1 MADAK
6 SLLESIVRSF
16 GYIYSREKGVRV
28 NTISQSPTMTTA
40 GSGVKRMDKLFDF
53 ANRMSPLGNADAAE
67 CADYCILM
75 FSDLTRKVTM
85 QNLYHDGGFSSVGM
99 SLRAMATYEKGLDEY
114 KNEQGNNIRISCS
127 PGEYIL
133 TGIFIRILRTLSHTI
148 YTMQKH
154 IRSLLFLLLFFTG
167 GCDVMLR
174 HSEEKAEEKITIA
187 RYDRLL
193 YEYVSAH
200 SVVAWQKMNTDY
212 TRIIRLLIE
221 DILQLGSVMEPSIN
235 QQLISYFND
244 SLLIQLFDDVEEKYR
259 NLDFL
264 EKQLAGS
271 FRQLKKEI
279 PSLTVPRIYAQVSA
293 LNESILVEDSLIG
306 ISLDKYMGH
315 DYPLYRDYY
324 YDYQCRTMTSDRIAP
339 DCLSFYL
346 QYEYPFGFMTR
357 PSLLNVILYFGKVH
371 YIVSRV
377 LGYNSLEEELGY
389 TPEEIKWCRK
399 NKNLVWERMVAR
411 GICVRRIL

>member
-1 MADAK
+1 M
-6 SLLESIVRSF
+6 LE
-16 GYIYSREKGVRV
+16 
-28 NTISQSPTMTTA
+28 
-40 GSGVKRMDKLFDF
+40 
-53 ANRMSPLGNADAAE
+53 
-67 CADYCILM
+67 
-75 FSDLTRKVTM
+75 RK
-85 QNLYHDGGFSSVGM
+85 
-99 SLRAMATYEKGLDEY
+99 
-114 KNEQGNNIRISCS
+114 
-127 PGEYIL
+127 
-133 TGIFIRILRTLSHTI
+133 
-148 YTMQKH
+148 
-154 IRSLLFLLLFFTG
+154 
-167 GCDVMLR
+167 
-174 HSEEKAEEKITIA
+174 EEKVEEKIAIA

-212 TRIIRLLIE
+212 TRITRLLIE

-235 QQLISYFND
+235 QQLISYFKD
-244 SLLIQLFDDVEEKYR
+244 SVLIQLFDDVEEKYR

-279 PSLTVPRIYAQVSA
+279 PSLTVSRIYTQVSA
-293 LNESILVEDSLIG
+293 LNESIIVEDSLIG
-306 ISLDKYMGH
+306 ISLDKYMGR

-324 YDYQCRTMTSDRIAP
+324 YDYQCRTMTPDRIAP

-357 PSLLNVILYFGKVH
+357 PSLLNVILYFGKIH

-377 LGYNSLEEELGY
+377 LGYNSMEEELGY

-411 GICVRRIL
+411 GHLRSTDPMIVRSYTRPSPQPVHFSGEEAPPFIGIWMGARIIESYMKNNRKVTFRQLLEDKDYLRILHESGFSTALDH